1 MRRLDAK
8 LVQALLIGYTLV
20 AFVCVVGFVIATWVR

>member
-1 MRRLDAK
+1 MRRPDAK

-20 AFVCVVGFVIATWVR
+20 AFASVVGFVIATVVR